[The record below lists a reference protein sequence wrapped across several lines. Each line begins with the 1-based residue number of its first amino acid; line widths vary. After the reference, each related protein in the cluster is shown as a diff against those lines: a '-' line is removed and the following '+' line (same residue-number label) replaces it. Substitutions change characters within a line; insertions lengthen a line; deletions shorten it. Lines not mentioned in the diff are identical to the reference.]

1 MGNISADW
9 TPLKYQLGSDLN
21 SISKKSRQRVI
32 QKPIKAINTVLE
44 DIAPGQLS
52 SLKEKCFQLQKKKK
66 EETQLLG
73 CWTQALNEAPNRNAK
88 IQLLSI
94 PCGKDADDQY
104 VYKQN
109 ELVDMFEG
117 ITLNDIK
124 KARQHAAKATPGAPV
139 EPGKFCR
146 KRSTDAQINHFLD
159 FLQYGGVMQDV
170 ESGTRT
176 VKLSTGRKTKM
187 PNAVRTVHKTEAIR
201 LYLGACEM
209 EGYTQE
215 NGRPSERTLWNI
227 LNNCPASQRKSLADL
242 DNAASDG
249 SDSFNRLIKIC
260 KTLENKSSDNS
271 VKELTE
277 CRRYLKGNYRA
288 HCSISACKGIADQCM
303 KYALSDEKESSYKST
318 CGEKHDKACL
328 EYDSLS
334 QTLMSVKNLI
344 TNAQNITENERK
356 GFHCDATQSVHSILQ
371 WKVHILTTNNE
382 DIAKQLVLERLDDL
396 TAFIVIDFFY
406 EVSGTSVSRI
416 NEKLVWKGWE

>member
-32 QKPIKAINTVLE
+32 QKPIKAIDTVLE

-73 CWTQALNEAPNRNAK
+73 CLTQALNEAPNRNAK

-146 KRSTDAQINHFLD
+146 KRSTDAHKPLPGF
-159 FLQYGGVMQDV
+159 F
-170 ESGTRT
+170 T
-176 VKLSTGRKTKM
+176 VWWCYARCGKWYKNCQAFNWSKNK
-187 PNAVRTVHKTEAIR
+187 NA
-201 LYLGACEM
+201 
-209 EGYTQE
+209 
-215 NGRPSERTLWNI
+215 
-227 LNNCPASQRKSLADL
+227 
-242 DNAASDG
+242 
-249 SDSFNRLIKIC
+249 
-260 KTLENKSSDNS
+260 
-271 VKELTE
+271 E
-277 CRRYLKGNYRA
+277 C
-288 HCSISACKGIADQCM
+288 S
-303 KYALSDEKESSYKST
+303 
-318 CGEKHDKACL
+318 
-328 EYDSLS
+328 
-334 QTLMSVKNLI
+334 
-344 TNAQNITENERK
+344 
-356 GFHCDATQSVHSILQ
+356 
-371 WKVHILTTNNE
+371 
-382 DIAKQLVLERLDDL
+382 
-396 TAFIVIDFFY
+396 
-406 EVSGTSVSRI
+406 
-416 NEKLVWKGWE
+416 